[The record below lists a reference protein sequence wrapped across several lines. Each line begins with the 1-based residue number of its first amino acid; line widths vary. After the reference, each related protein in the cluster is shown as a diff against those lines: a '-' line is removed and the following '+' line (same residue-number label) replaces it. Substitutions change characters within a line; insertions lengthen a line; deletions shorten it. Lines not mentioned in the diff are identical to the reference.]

1 MTPMSRTSRTPRRS
15 AAVLTLAGA
24 LAALGTARPAT
35 LAAQEKLVGSSTFS
49 TGLFYD
55 NWSLPTA
62 VGAASTGGTS
72 MVTGASQ
79 LTIPVGL
86 VIPIVPGWTM
96 DTYVAYTKGQV
107 RLAIPDASGQT
118 SYQLNGLTDARV
130 RVVGSLVGDNVLLT
144 AGVSA
149 PSGRTSL
156 NAGQLD
162 AFSVLSAPGLR
173 FRSPVLGSGGGAT
186 LGLIF
191 AQSVA
196 DWSLALGTS
205 YETRGSY
212 APAEALTVGASP
224 NDLQPGNALHLSLA
238 GERVMGALRH
248 TLSVSAD
255 IFRPGE
261 LRNAASVDGTT
272 ALALGPSVAATYQV
286 DATVGMLETSS
297 FVVARRRAEYK
308 FGGERVMGS
317 DRTELDGGTQVIR
330 ALSPSTALRLGL
342 DARYLNASFGLD
354 PVADAAS
361 QSVNFSTAGIKAV
374 GVTVGV
380 RSSHAGL
387 TVEPFVRAQL
397 ASLDF
402 MTTTRRATGLS
413 GGATL
418 TTRF

>member
-1 MTPMSRTSRTPRRS
+1 MTPIPRPPR
-15 AAVLTLAGA
+15 AAALALAGA
-24 LAALGTARPAT
+24 LATLGTLAAPAT
-35 LAAQEKLVGSSTFS
+35 LAAQEKLVGSSTIS

-62 VGAASTGGTS
+62 VGAASTGGTA

-86 VIPIVPGWTM
+86 VVPIVPGWTM
-96 DTYVAYTKGQV
+96 DAYLAYTKGQV
-107 RLAIPDASGQT
+107 RLATPDASGQT
-118 SYQLNGLTDARV
+118 RYHLDGLTDARV
-130 RVVGSLVGDNVLLT
+130 RVVGNLVGDHVLLT

-149 PSGRTSL
+149 PTGRTAL
-156 NAGQLD
+156 NDGQLD

-186 LGLIF
+186 LGLIL

-205 YETRGSY
+205 VETRGSY

-238 GERVMGALRH
+238 GERVLGAVRH

-255 IFRPGE
+255 LYRAGE
-261 LRNAASVDGTT
+261 LRTAATGTGAT
-272 ALALGPSVAATYQV
+272 ALALGPSVAATYQM
-286 DATVGMLETSS
+286 DATIGGLETSA
-297 FVVARRRAEYK
+297 FVMGRRRAEYT
-308 FGGERVMGS
+308 FGGERVVGS

-342 DARYLNASFGLD
+342 DARYMNASYGLD

-361 QSVNFSTAGIKAV
+361 AAVNFSTAGITAV
-374 GVTVGV
+374 GLTVGV